1 MTPKAQ
7 VTKVKTDKLNYIE
20 IKSIKR
26 HNQQWKG
33 NSEMETIFVN
43 HLSNEGLVSEYIN
56 NSHKSKPKKPVLFV
70 FVFL

>member
-26 HNQQWKG
+26 HNQQ
-33 NSEMETIFVN
+33 
-43 HLSNEGLVSEYIN
+43 
-56 NSHKSKPKKPVLFV
+56 
-70 FVFL
+70 